1 MDIEH
6 LGADLRSVAAIR
18 RIGRVVRA
26 DGGVLTAAGLAPRAR
41 LGDRVEVTL
50 RDSPPLEGEIVS
62 LGDGVARVMTYG
74 PAEGVGLGDAV
85 ALTPDP
91 GLRPCESWIGRV
103 VDAFGAPLDGRP
115 LRQGAVAVPLRP
127 PAPDPMRRA
136 RLGPRLAT
144 GLSVFDTLLPL
155 VQGQRVG
162 LFAGSG
168 VGKSSLLAS
177 LARAV
182 QADAVVFA
190 LIGERGRELREF
202 TEGVLGP
209 EGMSRSI
216 IVCATSDQ
224 SPLVK
229 RRAAWTAMAAAETLR
244 DGGRHVLLLVDS
256 LTRFAEAHREV
267 ALTAGEPPS
276 LRAYPP
282 STAAMLAELV
292 ERAGPGPERTDGKR
306 GDITGIFSVLVAGSD
321 MEEPV
326 ADMTRGLLDGHV
338 VLERAIA
345 ERGRFPAVDV
355 GRSVS
360 RSLPGCA
367 SEEENRLI
375 AGARRVFGLHEKAEP
390 MLQAGLW
397 REGADPEADRAVRL
411 HPGLDAFCASPA
423 PEGNAESFARL
434 AEALEAPAPT
444 RAAEAPP
451 AAPPAEDPAAEAGAG
466 RARAGYGRAANA
478 KARPAASEKVGA
490 ETPDA
495 PAPETPAP
503 ASSARSAKPRRA
515 KS

>member
-26 DGGVLTAAGLAPRAR
+26 DGGVLIAAGLAPRAR
-41 LGDRVEVTL
+41 LGDRVEVML
-50 RDSPPLEGEIVS
+50 RDAPPLEGEIVS

-168 VGKSSLLAS
+168 VGKSSLLAT

-209 EGMSRSI
+209 EGMARSI
-216 IVCATSDQ
+216 VVCATSDQ

-292 ERAGPGPERTDGKR
+292 ERAGPGPERADGRR
-306 GDITGIFSVLVAGSD
+306 GDVTGIFSVLVAGSD

-360 RSLPGCA
+360 RSLPACA
-367 SEEENRLI
+367 SEEEMRLI

-411 HPGLDAFCASPA
+411 HPALDEFCASPA
-423 PEGNAESFARL
+423 PEGNAESFRRL
-434 AEALEAPAPT
+434 AEALEL
-444 RAAEAPP
+444 APP
-451 AAPPAEDPAAEAGAG
+451 AADAPAAEAAPSGAE
-466 RARAGYGRAANA
+466 RAREGYGRASAVGGR
-478 KARPAASEKVGA
+478 KAPPPTETAEAGTA
-490 ETPDA
+490 ETPP
-495 PAPETPAP
+495 PAPDPAP
-503 ASSARSAKPRRA
+503 AEASPPPTAAKA
-515 KS
+515 KRPKR